1 MRHAYAGKVGAM
13 TSTIDSVASR
23 LLRTRAV
30 VRAPIWLYR
39 HRVGWLLGS
48 RVLMLEHTGRRSGVP
63 RYVCLEVVERPSA
76 DDIVVV
82 SGFGTGAQWYQNLR
96 AEPSCRVSIGTRTNV
111 AARAR
116 FLSEEE
122 SAAALGRYQ
131 QAHPKAWQ
139 RLRGAIEAA
148 VGHEVD
154 GLPMVNLKLLGD

>member
-1 MRHAYAGKVGAM
+1 M
-13 TSTIDSVASR
+13 IDSIVSR

-39 HRVGWLLGS
+39 HNAGWLLGS
-48 RVLMLEHTGRRSGVP
+48 RMLMLEHVGRRSGVA

-76 DDIVVV
+76 DEIVVV
-82 SGFGTGAQWYQNLR
+82 SGFGTGAQWYQNLL
-96 AEPSCRVSIGTRTNV
+96 AEPSCRVSIGTRTRV
-111 AARAR
+111 TAQARL
-116 FLSEEE
+116 LSGEE

-139 RLRGAIEAA
+139 RLRGAIETA

-154 GLPMVNLKLLGD
+154 GLPMVNLKLIGD

>member
-1 MRHAYAGKVGAM
+1 M
-13 TSTIDSVASR
+13 IDSIASR

-39 HRVGWLLGS
+39 HHAGWLFGS
-48 RVLMLEHTGRRSGVP
+48 RMLMLEHIGRRSGAP

-76 DDIVVV
+76 DEIVVV

-96 AEPSCRVSIGTRTNV
+96 ADPACRVSIGTRNGV

-116 FLSEEE
+116 FLTEEE

-148 VGHEVD
+148 VGHEVE
-154 GLPMVNLKLLGD
+154 GLPTVNLKLEGD